1 MKTNSWFEIYRN
13 NRSKYSK
20 LNNFLEILTTIA
32 IMASIYL
39 ILKPGS
45 SLLGTLDYLV
55 FPILFIVN
63 LIVFILDIRGRKRN
77 FEA

>member
-1 MKTNSWFEIYRN
+1 MKISSWFEIYRN

-32 IMASIYL
+32 LMASIYL

-55 FPILFIVN
+55 FPILFMVN

-77 FEA
+77 SEV

>member
-1 MKTNSWFEIYRN
+1 MKTSNWFEIYRN

-32 IMASIYL
+32 LMASIYL

-77 FEA
+77 SEV